1 MKLSEIEEAITMGKC
16 TPELLEQFKASLRC
30 APEKMRPQHCYTTA
44 AAMPAWCF
52 PMAVELL
59 EYSLEL
65 EGTWLDR
72 MRSHNNLAD
81 LYERHADYA
90 QAKDHY
96 RLALDAMPPERTTDY
111 ASDAASRMLVCQLH
125 LDNFTYTDELR
136 HLYEESQKLDAFN
149 RSFQKCLFYM
159 SLAEIILCKHASDLP
174 AARAARARANAMLRP
189 GYKGPLTALL
199 KRKNYIESAGA
210 TREARA
216 FLRRIKNQLR

>member
-1 MKLSEIEEAITMGKC
+1 MKLSEIEEAITSGKC
-16 TPELLEQFKASLRC
+16 TPELLERFKAALSR
-30 APEKMRPQHCYTTA
+30 APKKMRPQHCYTTA
-44 AAMPAWCF
+44 AAMPEWCF

-72 MRSHNNLAD
+72 MRSHNNLAA

-96 RLALDAMPPERTTDY
+96 RLALDAMPPERKLDY

-125 LDNFTYTDELR
+125 LDGFTYSDDLR
-136 HLYEESQKLDAFN
+136 RLYTEAQKLDDFS
-149 RSFQKCLFYM
+149 RSFQKCLFYLT
-159 SLAEIILCKHASDLP
+159 LAEILIRQKDGDLP
-174 AARAARARANAMLRP
+174 AARSAFEAANAMLHP
-189 GYKGPLTALL
+189 SYEGPLTALL

-210 TREARA
+210 TREALA
-216 FLRRIKNQLR
+216 FLKRIKNQLR